1 MRNKVR
7 KLLIK
12 VGSVIPMDEFI
23 IDDDDLDEEY
33 YEAEDLG
40 IY

>member
-1 MRNKVR
+1 MACNYY
-7 KLLIK
+7 LLTTHERG
-12 VGSVIPMDEFI
+12 VTMDEFVV
-23 IDDDDLDEEY
+23 DDEDLDEEY